1 MSSISR
7 HTWLNTSPG
16 YLLHIKQHLSCTYL
30 AWTKALCSQ
39 VQSSACR
46 RPEHCKPPA
55 APISIP
61 CLLNTISGTW
71 ELPCLPTLY
80 ISRCLWYSFNAE
92 DTQRFFFLS
101 LSLSLG
107 NLCVRCCR
115 NNPDPPKDSQAV
127 KFHVKWEGGGRND
140 KSFLLKF
147 SPQMDLA
154 EPGSAD
160 LKARFI
166 IRAGC
171 CLKGEKIFEVVEWW
185 KGLPPPLPHTHFL
198 RVVTGRCS
206 TALSQEIT
214 WQIKQ
219 LCVLVLSFYLNI

>member
-30 AWTKALCSQ
+30 ARTKALCSQ

-46 RPEHCKPPA
+46 RPELCKPPA

-71 ELPCLPTLY
+71 ELPCFPTVY
-80 ISRCLWYSFNAE
+80 ISPCLWYSFNAE
-92 DTQRFFFLS
+92 RIQRGFF
-101 LSLSLG
+101 SLSLG
-107 NLCVRCCR
+107 NLPVGCCR
-115 NNPDPPKDSQAV
+115 NNPDPPKDSRAV
-127 KFHVKWEGGGRND
+127 KFQAKREGGGRND
-140 KSFLLKF
+140 KSFLLQF

-171 CLKGEKIFEVVEWW
+171 CLKGEKIFEVAEWW
-185 KGLPPPLPHTHFL
+185 KGLPPPLPRTHFL

>member
-1 MSSISR
+1 M
-7 HTWLNTSPG
+7 
-16 YLLHIKQHLSCTYL
+16 
-30 AWTKALCSQ
+30 
-39 VQSSACR
+39 
-46 RPEHCKPPA
+46 
-55 APISIP
+55 
-61 CLLNTISGTW
+61 
-71 ELPCLPTLY
+71 
-80 ISRCLWYSFNAE
+80 
-92 DTQRFFFLS
+92 
-101 LSLSLG
+101 
-107 NLCVRCCR
+107 
-115 NNPDPPKDSQAV
+115 SQARAPRTSGSTHQRSLLLKHHCWSYRGTALMQNTPKGFSV
-127 KFHVKWEGGGRND
+127 SVLGESPCWVLQEQSPSTKGLPGWKVSSEGEGGGRND

-171 CLKGEKIFEVVEWW
+171 CLKGEKIFEVGEWW

-198 RVVTGRCS
+198 RVVAGRCS

-219 LCVLVLSFYLNI
+219 LCVLAPSFYLNI